1 MTLHFLISL
10 IFFAGSVS
18 ELKPVDF
25 LPYTIKVSFWLQDLA
40 TMLTY
45 FRDRHPM
52 GSIVTDLIRVEE
64 GLFVVKVQVLV
75 NNTVVATGLAGSTT
89 VESAEDAALQRALT
103 HAGFASAHLPPD
115 KPSFAGALPLNP
127 ISPPLNPSVNSSVSH
142 LSSIPTNGRGIRSEM
157 GSPEPPLL
165 REPSPAIEPEPEDLS
180 DIIAQSDVELQR
192 IGWSAKEGRE
202 FLESRFN
209 KKSRHQLNE
218 SELRDFL
225 RYLKQQPARS
235 RQETPF

>member
-1 MTLHFLISL
+1 
-10 IFFAGSVS
+10 
-18 ELKPVDF
+18 
-25 LPYTIKVSFWLQDLA
+25 
-40 TMLTY
+40 MLTY

-75 NNTVVATGLAGSTT
+75 NNTIVATGLAGSTT
-89 VESAEDAALQRALT
+89 VEAAEDAALQRALT
-103 HAGFASAHLPPD
+103 HAGFASTYLPAD
-115 KPSFAGALPLNP
+115 KPSFSGSLPLNTN
-127 ISPPLNPSVNSSVSH
+127 LNANVSM
-142 LSSIPTNGRGIRSEM
+142 PTNGRGNRSEM
-157 GSPEPPLL
+157 NTSDY
-165 REPSPAIEPEPEDLS
+165 REPSPPVDPEPEDLS

-202 FLESRFN
+202 FLETRFS

-218 SELRDFL
+218 AELRDFL

-235 RQETPF
+235 RQEAPF